1 MVLRSGGRRLDPE
14 VRAQLDAHLAGCAD
28 CRRELERFEETVSL
42 LRAVE
47 SPRAPVGFVDR
58 VLDTARPLPW
68 YRRLGERLARL
79 RPLRLPVE
87 AAAVVLVAT
96 LAVYVFQE
104 TPELRQAARP
114 ESTATLT
121 LERPERDALSQT
133 TRASGDA
140 SPEPTTKSRA
150 LQDVPAPNPA
160 LPRAPGELSPLKKED
175 RAPTGTVLVPTMA
188 DPAPGKPGA
197 SEPAAPESTLSRPG
211 EASIGL
217 RQEPAAGQ
225 SRTPPSGPSTPAP
238 AVQSSLPPTS
248 PSTAAPAAQ
257 STGPLS
263 DPKQT
268 ESPAAPPAAAAPP
281 AVPGSGSPSS
291 ERRDKA
297 RDQVERLS
305 QTPAPPPALSAMR
318 SRPSPTVGGRLKV
331 TDRQRADR
339 DLAELLSRLGGT
351 ETARR
356 PEADAV
362 VVDVIVPRT
371 AYAAFA
377 HGLARIGA
385 WSPDPEPSELPAHVP
400 ITLRIGL

>member
-1 MVLRSGGRRLDPE
+1 MNCQDAREWFSDRVDERLDPE

-160 LPRAPGELSPLKKED
+160 LPRAAGELSLLTKED

-238 AVQSSLPPTS
+238 AAQSSAAARQPVDCGTRRPING
-248 PSTAAPAAQ
+248 AAP
-257 STGPLS
+257 
-263 DPKQT
+263 
-268 ESPAAPPAAAAPP
+268 
-281 AVPGSGSPSS
+281 
-291 ERRDKA
+291 
-297 RDQVERLS
+297 
-305 QTPAPPPALSAMR
+305 
-318 SRPSPTVGGRLKV
+318 
-331 TDRQRADR
+331 
-339 DLAELLSRLGGT
+339 
-351 ETARR
+351 R
-356 PEADAV
+356 PEADRVSGGRAGPPASSRAARGAGLGFAV
-362 VVDVIVPRT
+362 VRATRQGPRPGGALVPD
-371 AYAAFA
+371 AGAAARFVGHA
-377 HGLARIGA
+377 VASISDRGRPAQGHG
-385 WSPDPEPSELPAHVP
+385 PSEGGP
-400 ITLRIGL
+400 